1 MKKILII
8 SLILIFSFSLVSAQ
22 SENSS
27 GRQGVVSQEEEE
39 NQNQN
44 QNQEG
49 NLISAPGTGNATAV
63 REMIQE
69 RKQEMEQALEG
80 LENEVEQSVYQ
91 NQNRVRLAV
100 HSLLAIEDLVGG
112 IGPQV
117 SEIAQQFN
125 NSVQATI
132 KAEEGIEK
140 RNRIL
145 RFFVGSDQEAVRT
158 METELNQNRIR
169 IQELKELHSECD
181 CQEEAKNIFQEQ
193 IQNMELEQNRLRQL
207 VEEEKGAR
215 GVWGWIK
222 SLFGR

>member
-112 IGPQV
+112 IGSQV
-117 SEIAQQFN
+117 SEIAQEFD

-132 KAEEGIEK
+132 KAEEKVKKRDGILK
-140 RNRIL
+140 
-145 RFFVGSDQEAVRT
+145 FFMGSDQEALQT
-158 METELNQNRIR
+158 MEEELNQNRTR
-169 IQELKELHSECD
+169 IQELKELRSDCD
-181 CQEEAKNIFQEQ
+181 CQEEVKNIFQEQ
-193 IQNMELEQNRLRQL
+193 VQNMEAEQNRLRQL
-207 VEEEKGAR
+207 VEEENKIK
-215 GVWGWIK
+215 GVWGWVK